1 MTDNQNVNKTTMK
14 DVQLQHFLF
23 KRASSENV
31 WNVSENLV
39 FLFFLN
45 RWTSLEA
52 ATTTGSYYNW
62 VSYKTF
68 LFPFATRKFNLS
80 LCIFLKAL
88 REAIE
93 IAFLSQ
99 IFSTCHDM
107 K

>member
-1 MTDNQNVNKTTMK
+1 MYNYNTFYSREQVVRMSEMFPKT
-14 DVQLQHFLF
+14 LF
-23 KRASSENV
+23 S
-31 WNVSENLV
+31 
-39 FLFFLN
+39 FFLN

-88 REAIE
+88 REAID